1 MRSIVATVL
10 FCLSIVSSDTWAQRT
25 FDWGLG
31 VYGGKYY
38 DTDPG
43 EFVQGNIRLRNHHVV
58 ALTGSKTVWRAQDMP
73 LSLELDAII
82 GQQFGQESLT
92 EIALVPVLRWSR
104 FPWNHVVQTDLR
116 LGPVGLSY
124 TSQLSQME
132 RNAEGK
138 GSQWLSYLLLEVAV
152 SSPQTPSSELFLR
165 LHHRCT
171 IYGLLN
177 DYGANGQDFVVLGFR
192 RRF

>member
-1 MRSIVATVL
+1 MKSIIATVL
-10 FCLSIVSSDTWAQRT
+10 FSLATVCPHAWAQQS
-25 FDWGLG
+25 FDWGIG
-31 VYGGKYY
+31 AYGGKYY

-43 EFVQGNIRLRNHHVV
+43 EFVQGNVRLRNHHVV

-73 LSLELDAII
+73 LSLELDAMI

-92 EIALVPVLRWSR
+92 EIAIVPVLRWSR
-104 FPWNHVVQTDLR
+104 FPWNHVLQTDLR
-116 LGPVGLSY
+116 VGPVGVSY

-132 RNAEGK
+132 RGTDGK

-152 SSPQTPSSELFLR
+152 SSPRAPASELFVR

-177 DYGANGQDFVVLGFR
+177 DYGANGQDFVVLGYR
-192 RRF
+192 HRF